1 MFLRKGKPKPR
12 KVKNLKPFD
21 TWWRFPVWAT
31 WDMIWVSVSIVAATS
46 ICLSAKIDPKRQVC
60 ISCHRRRKHDFAL
73 WISVFWKLYFP
84 CFFSANLPLFPAKP
98 TVLPQLD
105 SNVIINYKSGP
116 NARQVHIN
124 INKSWRIRQNVKT
137 DECWSY
143 YKNPLVYPSEG
154 KAVFVRLCGMIKHP
168 ERQTRTLFL
177 PTNTTR
183 SDMTH
188 LRLPWQNAWEMQVH
202 KYTKTNTTT
211 QIQIYKHKYTN
222 TTRSD
227 MANLWQP
234 WQNAWE
240 IQF

>member
-1 MFLRKGKPKPR
+1 MF
-12 KVKNLKPFD
+12 
-21 TWWRFPVWAT
+21 
-31 WDMIWVSVSIVAATS
+31 
-46 ICLSAKIDPKRQVC
+46 
-60 ISCHRRRKHDFAL
+60 
-73 WISVFWKLYFP
+73 
-84 CFFSANLPLFPAKP
+84 FFSANLPLFPAKP

-105 SNVIINYKSGP
+105 SYVIINYKTGP

-143 YKNPLVYPSEG
+143 YKNPLVYP
-154 KAVFVRLCGMIKHP
+154 KAKQYLCVCAGWSNILNAKHGHFSC
-168 ERQTRTLFL
+168 RQTQLAAIWPISDCHDRT
-177 PTNTTR
+177 
-183 SDMTH
+183 
-188 LRLPWQNAWEMQVH
+188 NAWEMQVH